1 VGGWEVGLEGS
12 GDVGFRHSVAEVE
25 DGVDTAVYAD
35 A

>member
-12 GDVGFRHSVAEVE
+12 GDVGFEHSTAEVE